1 MNGNWT
7 KDPEGRDRFFSEAS
21 LDLMRTARSHGRR
34 YGQPDSF
41 EDYAHDGAVR
51 ILEAMDDRSP
61 PDSFKATLEAAT
73 PEEAVVRARDSHLLK
88 EVTRNP
94 ARAEKRKRKGRVSLA
109 DVPEPSISVPQD
121 KHRELTQFLERV
133 FVDVIRPAGLSNRRY
148 FAAVM
153 EIARICGASDLDD
166 DLLAEV
172 AEAAGVLIQDL
183 RRYVEVKAV
192 KPTDRQAWRR
202 TKTDLRNIPKLRGA
216 ILDLALLAI
225 LALTTWLQGA
235 FGAGLGR
242 DVAEVVAG
250 HQWSGRSGTSRPL
263 ALPESSP
270 QPLTLPSDSRAIHQR
285 VLTA

>member
-21 LDLMRTARSHGRR
+21 LDLMQTARSHGHR

-41 EDYAHDGAVR
+41 EDYAQDGAVR
-51 ILEAMDDRSP
+51 ILEAMDDHSP
-61 PDSFKATLEAAT
+61 PESFKATLEAAT
-73 PEEAVVRARDSHLLK
+73 PEEAVDRARDSHLLK

-183 RRYVEVKAV
+183 RRYVEAKAV
-192 KPTDRQAWRR
+192 EPPDRKAWERA
-202 TKTDLRNIPKLRGA
+202 KADLRNVPKLRGA
-216 ILDLALLAI
+216 IVGLGLLAI
-225 LALTTWLQGA
+225 LVLTTWLEGTL
-235 FGAGLGR
+235 GVGLGR
-242 DVAEVVAG
+242 DVSEMVAS
-250 HQWSGRSGTSRPL
+250 HQWSVPYNPSQPL
-263 ALPESSP
+263 VLPEG
-270 QPLTLPSDSRAIHQR
+270 PLSIHQK
-285 VLTA
+285 A